1 MWGNI
6 ICLLLGCRMIDEVP
20 KSCPRHF
27 AETMQIKHNIITLV
41 YLIFNGSKASHLPPS
56 SAHFSTTATMATKA
70 TDPEAFLAQIES
82 LLRYHESSNN
92 TDKIPV
98 YDGPLGDRQAAVL
111 KTLDGLIMK
120 RKDERKVCK
129 MAEEDRIW
137 RDPNPGAAT
146 GTGTVRQ

>member
-1 MWGNI
+1 
-6 ICLLLGCRMIDEVP
+6 
-20 KSCPRHF
+20 
-27 AETMQIKHNIITLV
+27 
-41 YLIFNGSKASHLPPS
+41 
-56 SAHFSTTATMATKA
+56 MATKA

-111 KTLDGLIMK
+111 KTLDGLITK